1 MPQSTLQII
10 LEYVWVP
17 LLTGLVLLWSKMVG
31 IDVRA
36 SLLEQAAEHHRQQ
49 RGEEKKL
56 RDEQRKEIMTRMDK
70 NHVLVI
76 AKLEEV
82 DKRVKNGH

>member
-49 RGEEKKL
+49 RAEEKKL